1 MAMDKDGNIIIAC
14 PNYGDMSKP
23 AVFMKLDKENK
34 VIHLGEDPEWRKS
47 VTADKNAM
55 RRSPEAWVDGKFIH
69 PHDACFAPNG
79 DIYVA
84 EWVATGRI
92 SKLRKV

>member
-1 MAMDKDGNIIIAC
+1 L
-14 PNYGDMSKP
+14 
-23 AVFMKLDKENK
+23 LDKENK

-55 RRSPEAWVDGKFIH
+55 RRNPEAWVDGKFIH

-84 EWVATGRI
+84 EWLATGRI
-92 SKLRKV
+92 SKLKKV